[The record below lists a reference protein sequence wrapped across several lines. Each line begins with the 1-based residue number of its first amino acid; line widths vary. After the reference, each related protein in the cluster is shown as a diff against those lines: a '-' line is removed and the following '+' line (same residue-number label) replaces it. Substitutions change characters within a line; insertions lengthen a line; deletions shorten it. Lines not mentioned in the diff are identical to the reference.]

1 MAGLSV
7 LEGAERKLGALFRL
21 AIRSGAS
28 DAVGLHIRRGEP
40 INGRDS
46 TGLTP
51 LMLAAVHG
59 QLDVGTR
66 LLDAGADP
74 SLLSPDGRTAGA
86 LAAEQGHSALAE
98 LLALRASS
106 LSRVAAEQDPIC
118 EMPAAGNEDLEPVRS
133 SAAAPITVVAANIL
147 PAEPVSMPERS
158 EDGEGE
164 SGWDAAD
171 DSLEAMNGWVADEAI
186 VAPRHDAECVSSAL
200 NAQRVMSTH
209 RRVNDETDWSDVEL
223 DLPEVR
229 VQVAAVSLG
238 EMPAVEQLIVNGL
251 DAGFVGADEIWRAL
265 DADCGLQ
272 IERAHLALQRV
283 LDDLAILSGPWAAMA
298 HAGVIAEPDALSD
311 AIDALR
317 ADLPEPA
324 ESSVAYAVEVRKGE
338 LIKREDEER
347 IGQYMDSALGTLT
360 RALASLPE
368 AQWQRA
374 FSSTAPSFTPA
385 EEKADDIETALDDAL
400 DGTQDEDTHEDGT
413 RIDFGAYV
421 ALVRDGM
428 PAYGREAM
436 VPRPKAAEL
445 SRLLALAPGM
455 TADVGHAVVG
465 SIAAYEKA
473 RDHLISANLRLAMSV
488 AYGHRN
494 RELPLEDL
502 IQEANLGLMRAAE
515 KFDFRRGFKFSTYAT
530 HWIRQSVTRGLA
542 DTGRL
547 IRIPVHMVEKINVV
561 SRARRDLEARREGP
575 VGIDE
580 IAERSSLSLEEV
592 RRILRLDRKVIALEE
607 CVEAGA
613 AGTPEPLDIAD
624 PEADPYFIAS
634 RQSLARMVERM
645 LAECKEKERDVMVLR
660 FGLSGLDSMTLEEV
674 GKQLDVT
681 RERIRQIES
690 KALTRFRHASR
701 RDQLL
706 PFVGATSLADY

>member
-7 LEGAERKLGALFRL
+7 FEGAEKKLGPLFRL

-40 INGRDS
+40 VNGRDS
-46 TGLTP
+46 AGLTP

-59 QLDVGTR
+59 QFDVGVR

-74 SLLSPDGRTAGA
+74 SLLSPDGRTASG
-86 LAAEQGHSALAE
+86 LAAEQGHVALVE
-98 LLALRASS
+98 LLASRASTPF
-106 LSRVAAEQDPIC
+106 LVGAEHDPIC
-118 EMPAAGNEDLEPVRS
+118 EIPAPENGEPERTDS
-133 SAAAPITVVAANIL
+133 STAAPLTVVVANIL
-147 PAEPVSMPERS
+147 PAGPVSPPEGS
-158 EDGEGE
+158 ERGE
-164 SGWDAAD
+164 SVSGWEAAD
-171 DSLEAMNGWVADEAI
+171 ESPEAMNGWVADEAV
-186 VAPRHDAECVSSAL
+186 VAPQHDAECVSSAL

-209 RRVNDETDWSDVEL
+209 RRISSEMDWSDVEL
-223 DLPEVR
+223 DLPEIR
-229 VQVAAVSLG
+229 VQAPAVTLG
-238 EMPAVEQLIVNGL
+238 EMPAVEELIANGL
-251 DAGFVGADEIWRAL
+251 DAGFVGTDELWRAL
-265 DADCGLQ
+265 DADCGWQ
-272 IERAHLALQRV
+272 VERARLVLQRV
-283 LDDLAILSGPWAAMA
+283 LDDLAILPAPWEGTG
-298 HAGVIAEPDALSD
+298 HHSVIAESDALSD
-311 AIDALR
+311 AIEALC
-317 ADLPEPA
+317 ADMPEPA
-324 ESSVAYAVEVRKGE
+324 ESSVAYAATVRKGE

-347 IGQYMDSALGTLT
+347 IGRHMDSALGTLT
-360 RALASLPE
+360 RALASLPD

-374 FSSTAPSFTPA
+374 FPSSALVSAPA
-385 EEKADDIETALDDAL
+385 NEEADELETSPDEAP
-400 DGTQDEDTHEDGT
+400 DGMQDEDALEGGN
-413 RIDFGAYV
+413 RIDFDTYV

-428 PAYGREAM
+428 AEYGREAM

-445 SRLLALAPGM
+445 SRLLALAPEM

-473 RDHLISANLRLAMSV
+473 RDLLISANLRLAMSV

-561 SRARRDLEARREGP
+561 NRARRNLEARREDQ
-575 VGIDE
+575 VGIDK
-580 IAERSSLSLEEV
+580 IAEQASLSPEEV
-592 RRILRLDRKVIALEE
+592 RRILRLDRKFISLEE

-613 AGTPEPLDIAD
+613 AGMQEPLDIAD

-634 RQSLARMVERM
+634 RQSLTRLVERM
-645 LAECKEKERDVMVLR
+645 LADCKEKERDVVILR

-674 GKQLDVT
+674 GQKLDVT

-690 KALTRFRHASR
+690 KALTRFRHVSR
-701 RDQLL
+701 HDQLL
-706 PFVGATSLADY
+706 PFAGATSLADY

>member
-1 MAGLSV
+1 M
-7 LEGAERKLGALFRL
+7 EGAEGKLGALFRL

-46 TGLTP
+46 AGLTP

-59 QLDVGTR
+59 QLDVGIR
-66 LLDAGADP
+66 LLDAGADH

-86 LAAEQGHSALAE
+86 LAAEHGHVALAE

-106 LSRVAAEQDPIC
+106 LSPVAAEQDPIC
-118 EMPAAGNEDLEPVRS
+118 EMPAAGNEEPEPVHS
-133 SAAAPITVVAANIL
+133 GTAAPLTVAVANIL
-147 PAEPVSMPERS
+147 PAVPVSLPGRS
-158 EDGEGE
+158 EAGQSE

-171 DSLEAMNGWVADEAI
+171 ESTEALNGWVADEAI
-186 VAPRHDAECVSSAL
+186 VVPHHDAECVSSAL
-200 NAQRVMSTH
+200 TAQRVMSTH

-223 DLPEVR
+223 ELPEVR
-229 VQVAAVSLG
+229 MQATAVSLG
-238 EMPAVEQLIVNGL
+238 EMPAVEQLILNGL
-251 DAGFVGADEIWRAL
+251 DAGFVGTDELWRAL
-265 DADCGLQ
+265 DADCGSQ
-272 IERAHLALQRV
+272 IERAHLVLQRV
-283 LDDLAILSGPWAAMA
+283 LDDLAILSGPWAATG
-298 HAGVIAEPDALSD
+298 HAGVIAEPDALND
-311 AIDALR
+311 AMDALC

-324 ESSVAYAVEVRKGE
+324 ESSVAYAVEVRKGD

-347 IGQYMDSALGTLT
+347 IGRHMDSALGTLT

-374 FSSTAPSFTPA
+374 FPSSAPASTPA
-385 EEKADDIETALDDAL
+385 EEEADALETSPDDAP
-400 DGTQDEDTHEDGT
+400 DGAQDEDAPEDGI

-421 ALVRDGM
+421 ALVRDGV
-428 PAYGREAM
+428 PEYGREAM

-445 SRLLALAPGM
+445 SRLLALAPEM

-530 HWIRQSVTRGLA
+530 HWIRQSVMRGLA

-575 VGIDE
+575 AGIDE
-580 IAERSSLSLEEV
+580 IAERSSLSREEV
-592 RRILRLDRKVIALEE
+592 RRILKLDRKVISLEE

-634 RQSLARMVERM
+634 RQSLARLVERM
-645 LAECKEKERDVMVLR
+645 LADCKERDRDVMVLR

-690 KALTRFRHASR
+690 KTLTWFRHASR
-701 RDQLL
+701 RDRLL